1 MMSETRKDISQVF
14 TLFSWTIW

>member
-1 MMSETRKDISQVF
+1 MSETRKDISQVF